1 MVRGP
6 GEYAVALRLNQRG
19 GSYEG
24 AIPGGRGRKNV
35 GGSVTGGLGRTI
47 PGSVWRRAGALVAPV
62 EQEQGRHPPVLK
74 ELAGAGFVA
83 VGFDAWQHGE
93 RATESRDQILERV
106 FGGFRRRMWPMLG
119 QTTLDALR
127 VIDWAL
133 AELGAGPR

>member
-1 MVRGP
+1 MV
-6 GEYAVALRLNQRG
+6 
-19 GSYEG
+19 
-24 AIPGGRGRKNV
+24 
-35 GGSVTGGLGRTI
+35 
-47 PGSVWRRAGALVAPV
+47 WV
-62 EQEQGRHPPVLK
+62 EPSQGRSGAALALWLHPWSRSKEDTLPFLK